1 MTAVRTLSAAE
12 PKPLAPRGASGA
24 PAHAL
29 VVRCARVADAPAI
42 VTLVASWAEAGLTLR
57 RSLGDVLG
65 TIGSF
70 VVVEWGGRVIACGA
84 TDDCGKGL
92 GEIRSVAVAYD
103 AKGVGAGRA
112 VVEGLVARA
121 PDRGFDQLVLLT
133 KTPAFFERTGF
144 RAIELAQAP
153 AWFVRERLVSAGRS
167 TEGRTVMRLRL
178 G

>member
-1 MTAVRTLSAAE
+1 MYERTKALMA
-12 PKPLAPRGASGA
+12 RGANFLGSDWAILCGA
-24 PAHAL
+24 MSWVSERNL
-29 VVRCARVADAPAI
+29 VSAI
-42 VTLVASWAEAGLTLR
+42 SNAG
-57 RSLGDVLG
+57 GFG
-65 TIGSF
+65 
-70 VVVEWGGRVIACGA
+70 VIACGA

-121 PDRGFDQLVLLT
+121 PGRGFDQLVLLT

-153 AWFVRERLVSAGRS
+153 AWFVRERIVAAGRS
-167 TEGRTVMRLRL
+167 TEGRTVMRLGL